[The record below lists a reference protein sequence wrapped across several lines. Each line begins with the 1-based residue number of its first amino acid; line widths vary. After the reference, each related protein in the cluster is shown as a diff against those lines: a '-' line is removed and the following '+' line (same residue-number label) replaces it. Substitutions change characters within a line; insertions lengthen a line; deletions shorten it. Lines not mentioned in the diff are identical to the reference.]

1 MILKNYTSKNIPEF
15 NEEFIKYILLAIKE
29 TYIIEFNAR
38 GGRIPAIN
46 WKEIYSAILIG
57 GVGLE
62 RGYTVNGL
70 TVSYLSRNVGGKQQD
85 TLLQRARFWISH
97 AV

>member
-1 MILKNYTSKNIPEF
+1 MVYPQTRGTQVYETLELLKKSFFDFKKNYTSKNIPEF

-46 WKEIYSAILIG
+46 WKEIYSAILIEEL
-57 GVGLE
+57 V
-62 RGYTVNGL
+62 
-70 TVSYLSRNVGGKQQD
+70 
-85 TLLQRARFWISH
+85 
-97 AV
+97 